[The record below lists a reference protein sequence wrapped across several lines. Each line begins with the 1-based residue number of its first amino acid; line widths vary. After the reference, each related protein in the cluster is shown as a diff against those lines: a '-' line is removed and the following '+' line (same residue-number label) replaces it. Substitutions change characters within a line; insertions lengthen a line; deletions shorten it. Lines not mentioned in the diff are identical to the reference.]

1 MRCSSISTSGSR
13 TGPSLRPRAIPRSRE
28 RQLVPRDAVQFPE
41 GPIVAVCHY
50 MPGSGRW
57 TTEPTTPRRKVI
69 TKEPPSLGAP
79 FPVLVPQVNADG
91 NDVGGIALPEVAVPL
106 GTHTGWNVSTYPL
119 SGLRY
124 LAGLVGSFQ
133 PFAKT
138 RAEREQS
145 GDSRPSIEE
154 RYTNRQ
160 DYLQRVQARGNRPGA
175 RALRPR
181 LRRRGAR
188 AASRSDL
195 ERHRRAVS
203 QTTSARL

>member
-1 MRCSSISTSGSR
+1 
-13 TGPSLRPRAIPRSRE
+13 
-28 RQLVPRDAVQFPE
+28 
-41 GPIVAVCHY
+41 
-50 MPGSGRW
+50 MPGVWQMDYGTDYA
-57 TTEPTTPRRKVI
+57 TTKVI

-160 DYLQRVQARGNRPGA
+160 DYLQRVR
-175 RALRPR
+175 
-181 LRRRGAR
+181 R
-188 AASRSDL
+188 AATDLVRERFVLDSDVEAL
-195 ERHRRAVS
+195 VQQAD
-203 QTTSARL
+203 QTWTVIVGR